1 MSPRNGPRAA
11 PVPRGRL
18 VVAVLTG
25 ILLLVAGVLLMPSSP
40 KTDVGTVPPS
50 SARVGSPAAAT
61 KDSLASPARPT
72 GHPFAPLRVQVPRAG
87 IDARVVP
94 VGVGRDGMLGIP
106 QDVRQVGW
114 WRAGA
119 APGSAA
125 GTVVLVGHVDSAQQG
140 AGAFFPLRQLKP
152 GNRVVLSDARGDR
165 TVYVVSAR
173 RQYPKSSLPRTE
185 VFGQGGMPR
194 LVLLTC
200 GGSFNTVTRHYED
213 NVVVYATPL
222 RRGS

>member
-1 MSPRNGPRAA
+1 VSLGNGPRAA

-18 VVAVLTG
+18 AVAVMTG
-25 ILLLVAGVLLMPSSP
+25 ILLLVAGVLLLPSSP

-50 SARVGSPAAAT
+50 STGVRSPATAT
-61 KDSLASPARPT
+61 ESSLAPSPRPA
-72 GHPFAPLRVQVPRAG
+72 GDPFAPLSVQVRRAG

-114 WRAGA
+114 WQAGA
-119 APGSAA
+119 AAGSAA

-140 AGAFFPLRQLKP
+140 AGAFFPLRQLNP
-152 GNRVVLSDARGDR
+152 GDRVVLSGAGGER

-173 RQYPKSSLPRTE
+173 RQYPKSSLPRAE
-185 VFGQGGMPR
+185 VFGQGSMPR

-200 GGSFNTVTRHYED
+200 GGPFNSATRHYED

-222 RRGS
+222 GRGS